1 MNRIRFGRRVEM
13 HNYSK
18 WLHND
23 VKRKAERSHG
33 VSLTELKP
41 NEKEIAKRLL
51 KQGALFSVGGK
62 LMWQGD

>member
-1 MNRIRFGRRVEM
+1 M